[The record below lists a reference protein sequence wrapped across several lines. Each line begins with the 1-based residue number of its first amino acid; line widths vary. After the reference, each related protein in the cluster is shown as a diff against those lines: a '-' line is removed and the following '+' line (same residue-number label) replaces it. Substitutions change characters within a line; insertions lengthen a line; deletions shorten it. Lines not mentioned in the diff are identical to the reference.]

1 MTRAR
6 STAMLFAT
14 LALVLAG
21 AGLPQAVARAADVMD
36 ADADADGLSDT
47 LEVTV
52 YKTDSLKADTD
63 GDGYADGSEVKNGYS
78 PRHGGA
84 KRLLEV
90 DSDGDGL
97 NDAWEITVGSD
108 LSVADTDGDGHRDG
122 IEVTN
127 GYDPRSDAPKKV
139 AKVIKV
145 NLAKQTLTYSFDG
158 KPLESF
164 LISSGK
170 KGTPTPTG
178 EYQILNKVPVK
189 DWGGKGFGFYHP
201 GTKYNLYFTK
211 RYWKYY
217 IHGAYWHES
226 WGTPV
231 STGCVNVSYDKMA
244 RLYDWAQ
251 VGTKVFID

>member
-1 MTRAR
+1 MGV
-6 STAMLFAT
+6 TALGLT
-14 LALVLAG
+14 WSLALM
-21 AGLPQAVARAADVMD
+21 PVAAAEPSTDTD
-36 ADADADGLSDT
+36 GDGLSDT
-47 LEVTV
+47 AELTVYHTNPNLADADGDGYADGLEIQNGYSPRHGGGKKLLEVDSDSDGVNDSWEITLG
-52 YKTDSLKADTD
+52 TDLTKADTD
-63 GDGYADGSEVKNGYS
+63 GDGYKDGVEV
-78 PRHGGA
+78 A
-84 KRLLEV
+84 
-90 DSDGDGL
+90 
-97 NDAWEITVGSD
+97 
-108 LSVADTDGDGHRDG
+108 
-122 IEVTN
+122 N
-127 GYDPRSDAPKKV
+127 GYDPLVATPKKV

-145 NLAKQTLTYSFDG
+145 SLAKQTLAYSFDG
-158 KPLESF
+158 KQLESY

-170 KGTPTPTG
+170 QDTPTPTG

-189 DWGGKGFGFYHP
+189 DWGGKGFSFYNP

-251 VGTKVFID
+251 VGTKVVIN